1 LNPIE
6 KLWGP
11 LKDHVAACHPSSDQ
25 VLFAAIQQFWKG
37 LDVSVVNQ
45 YIDHLQPNVQAI
57 IKASGQH
64 IKE

>member
-1 LNPIE
+1 
-6 KLWGP
+6 
-11 LKDHVAACHPSSDQ
+11 

-57 IKASGQH
+57 ITALGQH